1 MHKSSRL
8 QKNSGSGPLQARLEL
23 LREEVEEEEE
33 DAKEWLETRSR
44 GDRPEAMISEGM
56 RALTVVAA
64 ASESNSRARILKLKR
79 QTRTK

>member
-23 LREEVEEEEE
+23 WRKEVEEEE